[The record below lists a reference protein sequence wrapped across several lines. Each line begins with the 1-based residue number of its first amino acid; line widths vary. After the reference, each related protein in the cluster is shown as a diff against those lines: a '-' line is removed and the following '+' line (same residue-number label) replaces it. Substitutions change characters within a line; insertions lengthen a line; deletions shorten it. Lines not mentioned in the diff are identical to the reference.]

1 MLLIVVVV
9 SAGVAGL
16 RNGSDEQV
24 APATDPVPTPS
35 TTAPSTTAAGP
46 TTTTPP
52 TWLTARGRVTTT
64 GSSVVEPIVLGVG
77 EVLRRSNDEL
87 EVTAEGPGGEDSD
100 LLCAGAVDLATTS
113 RPIRPTSAS
122 AATRPASRWPS

>member
-1 MLLIVVVV
+1 MRF
-9 SAGVAGL
+9 AAMRAANTGGGVEIL
-16 RNGSDEQV
+16 SII
-24 APATDPVPTPS
+24 
-35 TTAPSTTAAGP
+35 
-46 TTTTPP
+46 PP
-52 TWLTARGRVTTT
+52 EEFNHW
-64 GSSVVEPIVLGVG
+64 LGVG